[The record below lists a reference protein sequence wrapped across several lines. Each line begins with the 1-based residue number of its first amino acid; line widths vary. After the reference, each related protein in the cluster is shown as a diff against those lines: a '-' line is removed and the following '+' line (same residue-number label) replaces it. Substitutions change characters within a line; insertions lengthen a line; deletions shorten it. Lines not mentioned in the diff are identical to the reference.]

1 MTTTPPRTVAR
12 SASADY
18 LRSRWDDAVAAALD
32 PVARLVYR
40 SNLLG
45 ADARIT
51 NTGGGNT
58 SSKIAATDPLTG
70 GTLQE
75 VVGKGSGGERRTS
88 NGRRFT
94 ARCMGPLF
102 SRPRT

>member
-40 SNLLG
+40 SNLFG

-58 SSKIAATDPLTG
+58 SSKIAADRKS
-70 GTLQE
+70 
-75 VVGKGSGGERRTS
+75 VV
-88 NGRRFT
+88 
-94 ARCMGPLF
+94 
-102 SRPRT
+102 